1 MTPANPAAPAAD
13 APLRSVLYMPAS
25 NPRAMA
31 KARDLPCDAVAL
43 DLEDAV
49 APEAKAT
56 ARAALVAEARA
67 GGFGHRR
74 LIARINGHDTPWG
87 AEDLAALAAAPV
99 DVVLAPKIAGEADV
113 AALSAA
119 MDAAGY
125 APHVALWV
133 MIETP
138 RAVLAIERIAAMA
151 RTTRLAGFMLGLNDL
166 AKDTGMVQAPGRAAF
181 VPVLVQVML
190 AARGA
195 GHAGTGGGTGGG
207 GGAGTGGGRGL
218 ILLDGVCNAIDDPA
232 RLEAECVQARDLGFG
247 GKTLIHPSQI
257 TIANRVFAPDPA
269 ALAEAQAIVA
279 AFADPANAGKGALK
293 VDGKM
298 AEILHRDMAAAL
310 IARAAAIAARG
321 A

>member
-1 MTPANPAAPAAD
+1 MTTARRSD

-25 NPRAMA
+25 NPRAIA

-49 APEAKAT
+49 APEAKAA
-56 ARAALVAEARA
+56 ARETLAAEARA

-87 AEDLAALAAAPV
+87 ADDLAALAAAPV

-113 AALSAA
+113 VALSAA

-125 APHVALWV
+125 PPQVALWV

-151 RTTRLAGFMLGLNDL
+151 AHTRLAGFMLGLNDL

-195 GHAGTGGGTGGG
+195 GVT
-207 GGAGTGGGRGL
+207 
-218 ILLDGVCNAIDDPA
+218 LLDGVCNAIDDPA
-232 RLEAECVQARDLGFG
+232 RLEAECVQARDLGFD

-257 TIANRVFAPDPA
+257 AAANRVFAPDPA

-279 AFADPANAGKGALK
+279 AFADPANAGKGVLN
-293 VDGKM
+293 VDGRM
-298 AEILHRDMAAAL
+298 AEILHRDMAEAL
-310 IARAAAIAARG
+310 MARAAAIATREA
-321 A
+321 APD